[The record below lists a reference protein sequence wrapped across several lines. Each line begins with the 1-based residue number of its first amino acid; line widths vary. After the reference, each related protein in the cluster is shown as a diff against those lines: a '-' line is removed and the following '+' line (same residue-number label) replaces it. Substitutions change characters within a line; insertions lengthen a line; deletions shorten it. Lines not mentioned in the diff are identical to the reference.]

1 MSCTFSI
8 ATNFLEYLFNEK
20 RFVIGL
26 IFIWTVVSSSF
37 FVYIMLED
45 ESNFLSFGPN
55 EKTKLF
61 GVAIDS
67 WDRWLLVAFYTFI
80 STAVAAFSSDAIV
93 PWITNTVQD
102 HKTREIPY
110 EKWQCLLIIQ
120 IFTIYSV
127 IMGVLGLFVAL
138 TQVDFMLVRIA
149 ADMVINHVTTYYFLN
164 GKRVERPKRPTSE
177 EKIESTGVES
187 STEMS
192 QLMNN

>member
-1 MSCTFSI
+1 MI
-8 ATNFLEYLFNEK
+8 
-20 RFVIGL
+20 
-26 IFIWTVVSSSF
+26 
-37 FVYIMLED
+37 ED
-45 ESNFLSFGPN
+45 ESKFLSFGPN
-55 EKTKLF
+55 ASTRLF

-67 WDRWLLVAFYTFI
+67 WSRWSLVAIYTFI

-102 HKTREIPY
+102 HKTHDIPY

-127 IMGVLGLFVAL
+127 IMGILGLFVAL

-164 GKRVERPKRPTSE
+164 GKTVRKLPQKTSMDCKNSENSSGTVEYVTE
-177 EKIESTGVES
+177 EG

-192 QLMNN
+192 QLVKK

>member
-1 MSCTFSI
+1 MIEDDSK
-8 ATNFLEYLFNEK
+8 FL
-20 RFVIGL
+20 R
-26 IFIWTVVSSSF
+26 
-37 FVYIMLED
+37 
-45 ESNFLSFGPN
+45 FGPN
-55 EKTKLF
+55 ASTQLF

-67 WDRWLLVAFYTFI
+67 WSRWFLVAVYTFI

-102 HKTREIPY
+102 HKTHEIPY

-164 GKRVERPKRPTSE
+164 GKTVQKKPNKTSTD
-177 EKIESTGVES
+177 STNSETSSQFVQCATEES

-192 QLMNN
+192 QLVNK